1 MDQRAV
7 LEQLQ
12 FPGLLANSIWHER
25 RYLRIT
31 RKLLKLSELDDL
43 RGRLVHESSKS
54 LLRLVEVPSDDEC
67 KWIIQRLVVHRRDG
81 EVEVACMVVRRSF
94 SREFADGDLGNVDSA
109 RRVLCVGMIE
119 LFGVRLWLCSLEDHV
134 EAGYAFPDSELELL
148 RGSSVSRTNLSGTDP
163 ISQSLTKYSVSFA
176 PHGLLGNGML
186 NLIVWN
192 PTSGRVRLLFDA
204 IQLRHTVTRQGH
216 LDCLKVVYGEYI
228 AGRSG

>member
-1 MDQRAV
+1 MDQRTV

-134 EAGYAFPDSELELL
+134 EAGYAFPDS
-148 RGSSVSRTNLSGTDP
+148 
-163 ISQSLTKYSVSFA
+163 
-176 PHGLLGNGML
+176 
-186 NLIVWN
+186 
-192 PTSGRVRLLFDA
+192 
-204 IQLRHTVTRQGH
+204 
-216 LDCLKVVYGEYI
+216 
-228 AGRSG
+228 